1 MQKQEEPQIV
11 SDVKISPLTLDD
23 NNPIPYYQVSFKL
36 TQEAKQDMN
45 SIITDESAL
54 LGKQLSK
61 EITNILAD
69 RYM

>member
-1 MQKQEEPQIV
+1 MEQQDETQIV
-11 SDVKISPLTLDD
+11 SDVKMSLLMIDD
-23 NNPIPYYQVSFKL
+23 NNQIPYYQVSFKL
-36 TQEAKQDMN
+36 IQEARQDMN

-61 EITNILAD
+61 EIINILAA

>member
-1 MQKQEEPQIV
+1 MEQQDETQIV
-11 SDVKISPLTLDD
+11 SDVKMSLLMIDD

-36 TQEAKQDMN
+36 IQEARQDIN
-45 SIITDESAL
+45 NIITDESAL

-61 EITNILAD
+61 EIVNILAA